1 MQIVAATSDAESFLL
16 WGNTALTGEDSVL
29 IGNTVYDVLTG
40 ELSAEEWC
48 EEMETIFE
56 QAHR

>member
-16 WGNTALTGEDSVL
+16 WGNTVLTGEDSVL

-56 QAHR
+56 